1 MNELIPDKRAYQ
13 LNKRIMAYLA
23 MAMMGIVTVA
33 TVIWP
38 SQMAEADSVL
48 MAQYLALSGL
58 VGAYFGFSAKSNSTT
73 KIEAKS

>member
-1 MNELIPDKRAYQ
+1 MNELIPDKKAYQ

-23 MAMMGIVTVA
+23 MLMMFIVTIA

-58 VGAYFGFSAKSNSTT
+58 VGAYFGFSAKSNSST

>member
-13 LNKRIMAYLA
+13 VNKRIMAYLA
-23 MAMMGIVTVA
+23 MAMMFIVTVA
-33 TVIWP
+33 TVVWP
-38 SQMAEADSVL
+38 SQMAEADSIL

-58 VGAYFGFSAKSNSTT
+58 VGAYFGFSAKSNSST

>member
-1 MNELIPDKRAYQ
+1 MNELIPDKKAYQ

-33 TVIWP
+33 TVLWP

-58 VGAYFGFSAKSNSTT
+58 VGAYFGFSAKSNNTT

>member
-1 MNELIPDKRAYQ
+1 MNELIPDKKAYQ

-33 TVIWP
+33 TVVWP
-38 SQMAEADSVL
+38 SQMAEADSIL

-58 VGAYFGFSAKSNSTT
+58 VGAYFGFSAKSNSST

>member
-1 MNELIPDKRAYQ
+1 MNELIPDKKAYQ

-33 TVIWP
+33 TVVWP
-38 SQMAEADSVL
+38 GQMAEADSIL

-58 VGAYFGFSAKSNSTT
+58 VGAYFGFSAKSNSST

>member
-1 MNELIPDKRAYQ
+1 MNELIPDKKAYQ

-23 MAMMGIVTVA
+23 MLMMFIVTVA
-33 TVIWP
+33 TVLWP

-58 VGAYFGFSAKSNSTT
+58 VGAYFGFSAKSNNST

>member
-1 MNELIPDKRAYQ
+1 
-13 LNKRIMAYLA
+13 

-33 TVIWP
+33 TVVWP
-38 SQMAEADSVL
+38 SQMAEADSIL

-58 VGAYFGFSAKSNSTT
+58 VGAYFGFSAKSNSST

>member
-23 MAMMGIVTVA
+23 MAMMFIVTIA
-33 TVIWP
+33 TVVWP
-38 SQMAEADSVL
+38 SQMAEADSIL

-58 VGAYFGFSAKSNSTT
+58 VGAYFGFSAKSNSST

>member
-1 MNELIPDKRAYQ
+1 MNELIPDKKAYQ

-23 MAMMGIVTVA
+23 ISMMGVVTVA
-33 TVIWP
+33 TVVWP
-38 SQMAEADSVL
+38 SQMAEADSIL

-58 VGAYFGFSAKSNSTT
+58 VGAYFGFSAKSNSST

>member
-1 MNELIPDKRAYQ
+1 MNELIPDKKAYQ

-33 TVIWP
+33 TVLWP

-48 MAQYLALSGL
+48 MAQYIALSGL
-58 VGAYFGFSAKSNSTT
+58 VGAYFGFSAKSNSTVKT
-73 KIEAKS
+73 EASS

>member
-1 MNELIPDKRAYQ
+1 MNELIPDKKAYQ

-23 MAMMGIVTVA
+23 MAMMFIVTIA
-33 TVIWP
+33 TVVWP
-38 SQMAEADSVL
+38 SQMAEADSIL

-58 VGAYFGFSAKSNSTT
+58 VGAYFGFSAKSNSST

>member
-1 MNELIPDKRAYQ
+1 MNELIPDKKAYQ
-13 LNKRIMAYLA
+13 LNKRIMAYIA
-23 MAMMGIVTVA
+23 MLMMFIVTIA

-58 VGAYFGFSAKSNSTT
+58 VGAYFGFSAKSATST